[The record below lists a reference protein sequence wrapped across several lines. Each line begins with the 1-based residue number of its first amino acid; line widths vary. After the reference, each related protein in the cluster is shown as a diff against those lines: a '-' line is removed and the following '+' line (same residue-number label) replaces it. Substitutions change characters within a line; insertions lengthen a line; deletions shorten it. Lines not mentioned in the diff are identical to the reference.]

1 MTTTVSVKLAYFK
14 RAKAEI
20 YAIEKSYLKQHTLM
34 PKITFSQTCVVQ
46 FLSRI
51 CRFHVPQIVH
61 TKKGKKRDRQRR
73 EGKTRIKK
81 KSETRMTA
89 SVLK

>member
-61 TKKGKKRDRQRR
+61 TQKEKKETDR
-73 EGKTRIKK
+73 EGKVRR
-81 KSETRMTA
+81 E
-89 SVLK
+89 